1 MCRRRLLPFRFGFVV
16 LEGAVRVWCFVFFAF
31 VLCVKGAYIEHYQE
45 YMYPPEE

>member
-16 LEGAVRVWCFVFFAF
+16 LEGAVRCVRGASCLCSF

-45 YMYPPEE
+45 